1 MRYERKT
8 PAFAVR
14 KRIYILA
21 LSVATTVCLS
31 QSALAQSGRR
41 IKRPPSTP
49 QQTAQTETR
58 PETPTAPQTTPP
70 AATVNAIIVGAEI
83 VMDGY
88 KVHTNEQNDAIKSC
102 MERLKERPL
111 LNVIKGGK
119 MKRAEAIERAK
130 LETEAYVLWMEI
142 KTRMVGLFYE
152 EVVVIN
158 YYVFT
163 PKTAKVL
170 IEGQLDPKR
179 QETRIGQ
186 VRIPQV
192 PRRTHPAIA
201 YMDQLEEGGRA
212 VADRIRGALFKALP
226 NSQGNP
232 LSIP

>member
-1 MRYERKT
+1 M
-8 PAFAVR
+8 
-14 KRIYILA
+14 A
-21 LSVATTVCLS
+21 LSVAATVCLS

-41 IKRPPSTP
+41 IKRNPSPPR
-49 QQTAQTETR
+49 QTAQTETR
-58 PETPTAPQTTPP
+58 PETVTAPQATLP

-88 KVHTNEQNDAIKSC
+88 EVHTNEQKDAIKSC
-102 MERLKERPL
+102 MERLKERPI

-119 MKRAEAIERAK
+119 MKRAEAMERAR

-170 IEGQLDPKR
+170 IEGRLDPKR
-179 QETRIGQ
+179 QEKRIGQ
-186 VRIPQV
+186 VRIPQM

-201 YMDQLEEGGRA
+201 YEDQLEEGGRA
-212 VADRIRGALFKALP
+212 VADRVRGALFKELP
-226 NSQGNP
+226 ST

>member
-1 MRYERKT
+1 MRYKRNA
-8 PAFAVR
+8 PAFAAK

-21 LSVATTVCLS
+21 LSVAATVCLS
-31 QSALAQSGRR
+31 QSAVAQSGRR
-41 IKRPPSTP
+41 IKRDPSPP
-49 QQTAQTETR
+49 QQTAQTETK
-58 PETPTAPQTTPP
+58 PETPTAPQATPP
-70 AATVNAIIVGAEI
+70 AAAVNAIIVGAEI
-83 VMDGY
+83 VQDGY

-102 MERLKERPL
+102 MEKLKERPI

-119 MKRAEAIERAK
+119 MKRAEAMERAK

-142 KTRMVGLFYE
+142 KTRDIDLFYT

-179 QETRIGQ
+179 QVKRIGQ

-192 PRRTHPAIA
+192 PRRTHPAIR
-201 YMDQLEEGGRA
+201 YEDQLEEGGRA
-212 VADRIRGALFKALP
+212 VADHIRGALFKEFP
-226 NSQGNP
+226 STI
-232 LSIP
+232 SIP